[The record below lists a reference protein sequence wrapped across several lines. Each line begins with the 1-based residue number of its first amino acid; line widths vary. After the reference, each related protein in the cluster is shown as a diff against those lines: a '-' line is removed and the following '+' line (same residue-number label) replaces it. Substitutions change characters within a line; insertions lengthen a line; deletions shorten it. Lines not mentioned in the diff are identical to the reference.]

1 VHGLK
6 TKYGKQIT
14 FIEVNTDEEVVQKAA
29 EQMGVQGIPALF
41 FFDAK
46 GQPAGSIVGAPSEA
60 QLEEVLKALK

>member
-1 VHGLK
+1 
-6 TKYGKQIT
+6 
-14 FIEVNTDEEVVQKAA
+14 VQKAA